1 MKFDI
6 DLIFELCHLDFNLA
20 MVNFIEILIRG
31 LMLGSVYALVGMGLT
46 LVWGV
51 VGIVNIAHGE
61 FVMLGAYFAFW
72 AFSLLHLNPLLSVA
86 FSIPVF
92 FFAGL
97 LIHRQITERL
107 IKEHEL
113 SALILTFGMSIL
125 IWNFAQFFWTNTFR
139 SVSYLTGN
147 FPFMGLVFAKS
158 KTVSFGLAVVITA
171 ALFLFLRYS
180 KWGKAIR
187 ATSQNSE
194 VALVCGINTMK
205 MRMVTFGMGIGLAG
219 AAGAI
224 VSLQWVIFPQMGGSY
239 ISKAFAIVVLGGLG
253 NIQGALAGGLIIGA
267 LEALVTQYLSAKMAQ
282 IIPSMTILVIL
293 LLRPT
298 GLFKK

>member
-1 MKFDI
+1 M
-6 DLIFELCHLDFNLA
+6 L
-20 MVNFIEILIRG
+20 NFVEILIRG
-31 LMLGSVYALVGMGLT
+31 AMLGSVYALVGMGLT

-72 AFSLLHLNPLLSVA
+72 AFSLVHVNPLLSVA

-92 FFAGL
+92 FLFGMM
-97 LIHRQITERL
+97 IHKKIMERL
-107 IKEHEL
+107 IKAQEL

-125 IWNFAQFFWTNTFR
+125 IWNLAQFLWTNTYR

-147 FPFMGLVFAKS
+147 FPFLGLVLGKS
-158 KTVSFGLAVVITA
+158 KTVSFGLAVGITI
-171 ALFLFLRYS
+171 ALFTFLKYS
-180 KWGKAIR
+180 KLGKGIR

-205 MRMVTFGMGIGLAG
+205 MRALTFGMGIGLAG

-253 NIQGALAGGLIIGA
+253 NIHGALVGGLIIGI
-267 LEALVTQYLSAKMAQ
+267 LEAIVTQYLSAKMAQ
-282 IIPSMTILVIL
+282 IIPSMTILIIL

>member
-1 MKFDI
+1 
-6 DLIFELCHLDFNLA
+6 

-31 LMLGSVYALVGMGLT
+31 VMLGSLYALVGMGLT

-72 AFSLLHLNPLLSVA
+72 AFSLFHLNPLVSIA

-92 FFAGL
+92 FLGGIV
-97 LIHRQITERL
+97 IHRRITERL

-125 IWNFAQFFWTNTFR
+125 IWNLAQFFWTNTYR
-139 SVSYLTGN
+139 SVPYLTGN
-147 FPFMGLVFAKS
+147 FPFIGLVFAKS
-158 KTVSFGLAVVITA
+158 KTISFGLAIAVTA
-171 ALFLFLRYS
+171 TLFLFLKFS

-194 VALVCGINTMK
+194 VALVCGINTIK
-205 MRMVTFGMGIGLAG
+205 MRMLTFGMGIALAG
-219 AAGAI
+219 AAGVI

-253 NIQGALAGGLIIGA
+253 NIQGALAGGLIIGI
-267 LEALVTQYLSAKMAQ
+267 LEAVVTQYLTAKMAQ
-282 IIPSMTILVIL
+282 IIPSVTILIIL

>member
-1 MKFDI
+1 M
-6 DLIFELCHLDFNLA
+6 L
-20 MVNFIEILIRG
+20 NFLEILIRG

-72 AFSLLHLNPLLSVA
+72 AFSLIHVNPLFSVA
-86 FSIPVF
+86 LSIPVF
-92 FFAGL
+92 FFAGMV
-97 LIHRQITERL
+97 IHRQITERL
-107 IKEHEL
+107 VKEHEL

-125 IWNFAQFFWTNTFR
+125 IWNLAQFFWTNTYR
-139 SVSYLTGN
+139 SVPYLTGN

-158 KTVSFGLAVVITA
+158 KTVSFGLAIGITA
-171 ALFLFLRYS
+171 TLFLFLKYS

-205 MRMVTFGMGIGLAG
+205 MRMLTFGMGIGLAG

-253 NIQGALAGGLIIGA
+253 NIQGALAGGLIIGM
-267 LEALVTQYLSAKMAQ
+267 LEATVTQYLTAKMAQ
-282 IIPSMTILVIL
+282 IIPSVTILIIL

>member
-1 MKFDI
+1 M
-6 DLIFELCHLDFNLA
+6 L
-20 MVNFIEILIRG
+20 NFIEILIRG

-72 AFSLLHLNPLLSVA
+72 AFSLLHLNPLLSVVL
-86 FSIPVF
+86 SIPVF
-92 FFAGL
+92 FFAGV
-97 LIHRQITERL
+97 LIHRRITERL
-107 IKEHEL
+107 VKEHEL

-125 IWNFAQFFWTNTFR
+125 IWNLAQFFWTNTFR
-139 SVSYLTGN
+139 SVPYLTGN
-147 FPFMGLVFAKS
+147 FPFMGLVLAKS
-158 KTVSFGLAVVITA
+158 KTVSFGLAIGITLV
-171 ALFLFLRYS
+171 LFLFLRYS
-180 KWGKAIR
+180 RWGKAIR
-187 ATSQNSE
+187 ATSQNPE
-194 VALVCGINTMK
+194 VALVCGIDTMK
-205 MRMVTFGMGIGLAG
+205 MRMLTFGMGIGLAG

-253 NIQGALAGGLIIGA
+253 NIQGALAGGFIIGI
-267 LEALVTQYLSAKMAQ
+267 LEGLVTQYLSAKMAQ
-282 IIPSMTILVIL
+282 IIPSVTILIIL

>member
-1 MKFDI
+1 MT
-6 DLIFELCHLDFNLA
+6 
-20 MVNFIEILIRG
+20 NFAEILIRG

-61 FVMLGAYFAFW
+61 FAMLGAYFAFW
-72 AFSLLHLNPLLSVA
+72 AFTLLHVNPLLSVA
-86 FSIPVF
+86 FSVPIF
-92 FFAGL
+92 FYGGMV
-97 LIHRQITERL
+97 IHKRITERL
-107 IKEHEL
+107 IKEQEL

-125 IWNFAQFFWTNTFR
+125 IWNLAQFFWTNTYR
-139 SVSYLTGN
+139 SVPYLTGN
-147 FPFMGLVFAKS
+147 FPFIGLVLAKS
-158 KTVSFGLAVVITA
+158 KTVSFGLAVGITA
-171 ALFLFLRYS
+171 ALFLFLKYS

-194 VALVCGINTMK
+194 VALVCGINTIK
-205 MRMVTFGMGIGLAG
+205 MRAITFGMGIGLAG

-224 VSLQWVIFPQMGGSY
+224 VSLQWVIFPQMGASY
-239 ISKAFAIVVLGGLG
+239 VSKSFAIVVLGGLG
-253 NIQGALAGGLIIGA
+253 NIQGALAGGLIIGV
-267 LEALVTQYLSAKMAQ
+267 LESLVTQYLSAKMAQ
-282 IIPSMTILVIL
+282 IIPSVTILIIL

>member
-1 MKFDI
+1 VWPLLLTIKKNMT
-6 DLIFELCHLDFNLA
+6 
-20 MVNFIEILIRG
+20 NFIEVLIRG

-61 FVMLGAYFAFW
+61 FVMLGAYFTFW
-72 AFSLLHLNPLLSVA
+72 AFSLLHLDPLLTVVL
-86 FSIPVF
+86 SIPVF
-92 FFAGL
+92 FVGGM
-97 LIHRQITERL
+97 LIHKKITERL
-107 IKEHEL
+107 VKEQEL

-125 IWNFAQFFWTNTFR
+125 LWNLAQFFWTNTYR
-139 SVSYLTGN
+139 SVAYLTGSI
-147 FPFMGLVFAKS
+147 PWMGMVFAKS
-158 KTVSFGLAVVITA
+158 KTVSFGLAIGITA
-171 ALFLFLRYS
+171 ALFLFLKYS
-180 KWGKAIR
+180 KLGKGIR

-205 MRMVTFGMGIGLAG
+205 MRALTFGMGIGLAG

-253 NIQGALAGGLIIGA
+253 NIQGALVGGLIIGV
-267 LEALVTQYLSAKMAQ
+267 LESLVTQYVTAKMAQ
-282 IIPSMTILVIL
+282 IIPSLTILIIL
-293 LLRPT
+293 LVRPT

>member
-1 MKFDI
+1 MT
-6 DLIFELCHLDFNLA
+6 
-20 MVNFIEILIRG
+20 NFAEILIRG

-61 FVMLGAYFAFW
+61 FAMLGAYFAFW
-72 AFSLLHLNPLLSVA
+72 AFTLLHVNPLLSVA
-86 FSIPVF
+86 FSIPIF
-92 FFAGL
+92 FYGGMV
-97 LIHRQITERL
+97 IHKRITERL
-107 IKEHEL
+107 IKEQEL

-125 IWNFAQFFWTNTFR
+125 IWNLAQFFWTNTYR
-139 SVSYLTGN
+139 SVPYLTGN
-147 FPFMGLVFAKS
+147 FPFIGLVLAKS
-158 KTVSFGLAVVITA
+158 KTVSFGLAVGITA
-171 ALFLFLRYS
+171 ALFLFLKYS

-194 VALVCGINTMK
+194 VALVCGINTIK
-205 MRMVTFGMGIGLAG
+205 MRAITFGMGIGLAG

-224 VSLQWVIFPQMGGSY
+224 VSLQWVIFPQMGASY
-239 ISKAFAIVVLGGLG
+239 VSKSFAIVVLGGLG
-253 NIQGALAGGLIIGA
+253 NVQGALAGGLIIGV
-267 LEALVTQYLSAKMAQ
+267 LESLVTQYLSAKMAQ
-282 IIPSMTILVIL
+282 IIPSVTILIIL

>member
-1 MKFDI
+1 M
-6 DLIFELCHLDFNLA
+6 L
-20 MVNFIEILIRG
+20 NFLEILIRG

-72 AFSLLHLNPLLSVA
+72 AFSLLHLNPLLSVLL
-86 FSIPVF
+86 SIPVF
-92 FFAGL
+92 FSLGVG
-97 LIHRQITERL
+97 IHKKITERL
-107 IKEHEL
+107 VKEHEL

-125 IWNFAQFFWTNTFR
+125 IWNLAQFFWTNTYR

-147 FPFMGLVFAKS
+147 FPLMGLVFAKS
-158 KTVSFGLAVVITA
+158 KTVSFGLAVGITA
-171 ALFLFLRYS
+171 GLFLFLKYS

-187 ATSQNSE
+187 ATSQNPE

-205 MRMVTFGMGIGLAG
+205 MRMFTYGMGIALAG
-219 AAGAI
+219 AAGTI
-224 VSLQWVIFPQMGGSY
+224 ISLQWVIFPQMGASY

-253 NIQGALAGGLIIGA
+253 NIHGALAGGLIIGI
-267 LEALVTQYLSAKMAQ
+267 LEAMVTQYLSAKMAQ
-282 IIPSMTILVIL
+282 IIPSATILLIL
-293 LLRPT
+293 LLKPT

>member
-1 MKFDI
+1 MT
-6 DLIFELCHLDFNLA
+6 
-20 MVNFIEILIRG
+20 NFIEILIRG

-61 FVMLGAYFAFW
+61 FIMLGAYFTFW

-86 FSIPVF
+86 LSIPVF
-92 FFAGL
+92 FYGGM
-97 LIHRQITERL
+97 LIHKRITERL
-107 IKEHEL
+107 IKEQEL

-125 IWNFAQFFWTNTFR
+125 IWNLAQFFWTNTYR

-147 FPFMGLVFAKS
+147 FPIMGIVLARS
-158 KTVSFGLAVVITA
+158 KTVSFALAVGITA
-171 ALFLFLRYS
+171 ILFLFLKYS
-180 KWGKAIR
+180 KLGKGIR

-194 VALVCGINTMK
+194 VALVCGINTVR
-205 MRMVTFGMGIGLAG
+205 MRAITFGMGIALGG

-253 NIQGALAGGLIIGA
+253 NIQGALVGGLIIGV
-267 LEALVTQYLSAKMAQ
+267 LESLVTQYLSAKMAQ
-282 IIPSMTILVIL
+282 IIPSLTILIIL

>member
-1 MKFDI
+1 MT
-6 DLIFELCHLDFNLA
+6 H
-20 MVNFIEILIRG
+20 FIEILIRG

-61 FVMLGAYFAFW
+61 FVMLGAYFTFW
-72 AFSLLHLNPLLSVA
+72 AFSLLHLNPLLSV
-86 FSIPVF
+86 
-92 FFAGL
+92 
-97 LIHRQITERL
+97 
-107 IKEHEL
+107 
-113 SALILTFGMSIL
+113 
-125 IWNFAQFFWTNTFR
+125 
-139 SVSYLTGN
+139 SYLTGN
-147 FPFMGLVFAKS
+147 FPVMGIVLARS
-158 KTVSFGLAVVITA
+158 KTVSFALAVGITA
-171 ALFLFLRYS
+171 ILFLFLKYS
-180 KWGKAIR
+180 KLGKGIR

-194 VALVCGINTMK
+194 VALVCGINTVK
-205 MRMVTFGMGIGLAG
+205 MRAITFGMGIALGG

-253 NIQGALAGGLIIGA
+253 NIQGALVGGLIIGA
-267 LEALVTQYLSAKMAQ
+267 LESLVTQYLSAKMAQ
-282 IIPSMTILVIL
+282 IIPSLTILIIL

>member
-1 MKFDI
+1 M
-6 DLIFELCHLDFNLA
+6 L
-20 MVNFIEILIRG
+20 NFVEILIRG
-31 LMLGSVYALVGMGLT
+31 AMLGSVYALVGMGLT

-72 AFSLLHLNPLLSVA
+72 AFSLVHVNPLLSVA

-92 FFAGL
+92 FLFGMM
-97 LIHRQITERL
+97 IHKKITERL
-107 IKEHEL
+107 IKAQEL

-125 IWNFAQFFWTNTFR
+125 IWNLAQFLWTNTYR

-147 FPFMGLVFAKS
+147 FPFLGLVLGKS
-158 KTVSFGLAVVITA
+158 KTVSFGLAVGITI
-171 ALFLFLRYS
+171 ALFTFLKYS
-180 KWGKAIR
+180 KLGKGIR

-205 MRMVTFGMGIGLAG
+205 MRALTFGMGIGLAG

-253 NIQGALAGGLIIGA
+253 NIHGALVGGLIIGI
-267 LEALVTQYLSAKMAQ
+267 LEAIVTQYLSAKMAQ
-282 IIPSMTILVIL
+282 IIPSMTILIIL

>member
-1 MKFDI
+1 
-6 DLIFELCHLDFNLA
+6 
-20 MVNFIEILIRG
+20 
-31 LMLGSVYALVGMGLT
+31 MLGSLYALVGMGLT

-72 AFSLLHLNPLLSVA
+72 AFSLLHLNPLISVA
-86 FSIPVF
+86 LSIPVF
-92 FFAGL
+92 FLAGMA
-97 LIHRQITERL
+97 IQRRITERL
-107 IKEHEL
+107 VKQHEL

-125 IWNFAQFFWTNTFR
+125 IWNLAQFFWTNTYR
-139 SVSYLTGN
+139 SVPYLTGS
-147 FPFMGLVFAKS
+147 FILMGLVFAKS
-158 KTVSFGLAVVITA
+158 KTISFGLAIGVTA
-171 ALFLFLRYS
+171 ALFLFLKFS

-205 MRMVTFGMGIGLAG
+205 MRMLTFGMGIALAG
-219 AAGAI
+219 TAGTI
-224 VSLQWVIFPQMGGSY
+224 VSLQWVIFPQMGVSY

-253 NIQGALAGGLIIGA
+253 NIQGALAGGLIIGV
-267 LEALVTQYLSAKMAQ
+267 LEAVVTQYVSAKMAQ
-282 IIPSMTILVIL
+282 IIPSATILVIL

>member
-1 MKFDI
+1 MG
-6 DLIFELCHLDFNLA
+6 
-20 MVNFIEILIRG
+20 NFVEVLIRG
-31 LMLGSVYALVGMGLT
+31 VMLGSVYGLVGMGLT

-72 AFSLLHLNPLLSVA
+72 AFSLIHLNPLLSVA

-92 FFAGL
+92 FFFGMM
-97 LIHRQITERL
+97 IHKKITERL
-107 IKEHEL
+107 IKAQEL

-125 IWNFAQFFWTNTFR
+125 IWNLAQFLWTNTYR
-139 SVSYLTGN
+139 SVPYLTGN
-147 FPFMGLVFAKS
+147 FPFLGLVLGKS
-158 KTVSFGLAVVITA
+158 KTVSFGLAVGITIS
-171 ALFLFLRYS
+171 LFTFLKYS
-180 KWGKAIR
+180 KLGKGIR

-194 VALVCGINTMK
+194 VALVCGINTTK
-205 MRMVTFGMGIGLAG
+205 MRSLTFGMGIGLAG

-239 ISKAFAIVVLGGLG
+239 ISKAFAIVILGGLG
-253 NIQGALAGGLIIGA
+253 NIHGALAGGLIIGV
-267 LEALVTQYLSAKMAQ
+267 LESLITQYLSAKMAQ
-282 IIPSMTILVIL
+282 IIPSMTILIIL

>member
-1 MKFDI
+1 
-6 DLIFELCHLDFNLA
+6 

-72 AFSLLHLNPLLSVA
+72 TFSLIHLNPLLSVVL
-86 FSIPVF
+86 SIPVF
-92 FFAGL
+92 FLVGMM
-97 LIHRQITERL
+97 IHKRITERL
-107 IKEHEL
+107 IKAQEL

-125 IWNFAQFFWTNTFR
+125 IWNLAQFLWTNTYR
-139 SVSYLTGN
+139 SVPYLTGN
-147 FPFMGLVFAKS
+147 FPFLGLVLGKS
-158 KTVSFGLAVVITA
+158 KTVSFGLAVGITLT
-171 ALFLFLRYS
+171 LFAFLKYS
-180 KWGKAIR
+180 KLGKGIR

-205 MRMVTFGMGIGLAG
+205 MRTLTFGMGIGLAG
-219 AAGAI
+219 TAGAI

-253 NIQGALAGGLIIGA
+253 NIHGALAGGLIIGV
-267 LEALVTQYLSAKMAQ
+267 LESLITQYLSAKMAQ
-282 IIPSMTILVIL
+282 IIPSMTILIIL

>member
-1 MKFDI
+1 
-6 DLIFELCHLDFNLA
+6 

-72 AFSLLHLNPLLSVA
+72 TFSLIHLNPLLSVA
-86 FSIPVF
+86 LSIPVF
-92 FFAGL
+92 FLVGMM
-97 LIHRQITERL
+97 IHKRITERL
-107 IKEHEL
+107 IKAQEL

-125 IWNFAQFFWTNTFR
+125 IWNLAQFLWTNTYR
-139 SVSYLTGN
+139 SVPYLTGN
-147 FPFMGLVFAKS
+147 FPFLGLVLGKS
-158 KTVSFGLAVVITA
+158 KTVSFGLAVGITLT
-171 ALFLFLRYS
+171 LFAFLKYS
-180 KWGKAIR
+180 KLGKGIR

-205 MRMVTFGMGIGLAG
+205 MRTLTFGMGIGLAG
-219 AAGAI
+219 TAGAI

-253 NIQGALAGGLIIGA
+253 NIHGALAGGLIIGV
-267 LEALVTQYLSAKMAQ
+267 LESLITQYLSAKMAQ
-282 IIPSMTILVIL
+282 IIPSMTILIIL

>member
-1 MKFDI
+1 
-6 DLIFELCHLDFNLA
+6 
-20 MVNFIEILIRG
+20 
-31 LMLGSVYALVGMGLT
+31 MGLT

-61 FVMLGAYFAFW
+61 FVMLGAYFTFW

-86 FSIPVF
+86 LSVPVF
-92 FFAGL
+92 FLAG
-97 LIHRQITERL
+97 ITVHKRITERL
-107 IKEHEL
+107 VKEHEL

-125 IWNFAQFFWTNTFR
+125 MWNLAQFFWTNTYR
-139 SVSYLTGN
+139 SVAYLTGN

-158 KTVSFGLAVVITA
+158 KTVSFMMAVGITA
-171 ALFLFLRYS
+171 ALFLFLKYS

-194 VALVCGINTMK
+194 VALVSGINTMK

-224 VSLQWVIFPQMGGSY
+224 VSLQWVIFPQMGSSY
-239 ISKAFAIVVLGGLG
+239 ISKAFAIVVIGGLG
-253 NIQGALAGGLIIGA
+253 NIQGALAGGLIIGI
-267 LEALVTQYLSAKMAQ
+267 LESLVTQYLSAKMAQ
-282 IIPSMTILVIL
+282 IIPSVIILIIL
-293 LLRPT
+293 LIRPT

>member
-1 MKFDI
+1 M
-6 DLIFELCHLDFNLA
+6 L
-20 MVNFIEILIRG
+20 NFLEILIRG

-72 AFSLLHLNPLLSVA
+72 AFSLIHVNPLFSVA
-86 FSIPVF
+86 LSIPVF
-92 FFAGL
+92 FFAGVV
-97 LIHRQITERL
+97 IHRQITERL
-107 IKEHEL
+107 VKEHEL

-125 IWNFAQFFWTNTFR
+125 IWNLAQFFWTNTYR
-139 SVSYLTGN
+139 SVPYLTGN

-158 KTVSFGLAVVITA
+158 KTVSFGLAIGITA
-171 ALFLFLRYS
+171 TLFLFLKYS

-194 VALVCGINTMK
+194 VALVCGINTIK
-205 MRMVTFGMGIGLAG
+205 MRMLTFGMGIGLAG

-253 NIQGALAGGLIIGA
+253 NIQGALAGGLIIGM
-267 LEALVTQYLSAKMAQ
+267 LEAIVTQYLTAKMAQ
-282 IIPSMTILVIL
+282 IIPSVTILIIL

-298 GLFKK
+298 GLFKR

>member
-1 MKFDI
+1 MINFVE
-6 DLIFELCHLDFNLA
+6 IF
-20 MVNFIEILIRG
+20 IRG
-31 LMLGSVYALVGMGLT
+31 LMLGSLYALVGMGLT

-72 AFSLLHLNPLLSVA
+72 AFSLLHVNPLLSIV
-86 FSIPVF
+86 FSIPF
-92 FFAGL
+92 FFMVGVG
-97 LIHRQITERL
+97 IHRRITERL
-107 IKEHEL
+107 IREHEL

-125 IWNFAQFFWTNTFR
+125 IWNLAQFFWTNTYR
-139 SVSYLTGN
+139 SVPYLTGN
-147 FPFMGLVFAKS
+147 FPFMGLILAKS
-158 KTVSFGLAVVITA
+158 KTVSFGLAVGITA
-171 ALFLFLRYS
+171 ALFLFLKYS
-180 KWGKAIR
+180 KMGKGIR

-205 MRMVTFGMGIGLAG
+205 MRALTFGMGIALAG

-253 NIQGALAGGLIIGA
+253 NIHGALIGGLIIGE
-267 LEALVTQYLSAKMAQ
+267 LEAMVTQYLSAKMAQ
-282 IIPSMTILVIL
+282 IIPSVTILVIL

>member
-1 MKFDI
+1 MT
-6 DLIFELCHLDFNLA
+6 
-20 MVNFIEILIRG
+20 NFIEILIRG

-61 FVMLGAYFAFW
+61 FVMLGAYFTFW

-86 FSIPVF
+86 LSIPF
-92 FFAGL
+92 FFFFGM
-97 LIHRQITERL
+97 LIHKRITERL
-107 IKEHEL
+107 IKEQEL

-125 IWNFAQFFWTNTFR
+125 IWNLAQFFWTNTYR

-147 FPFMGLVFAKS
+147 FPLMGIVLGRS
-158 KTVSFGLAVVITA
+158 KTVSFALAVGITA
-171 ALFLFLRYS
+171 VLFLFLKYS
-180 KWGKAIR
+180 KLGKGIR

-194 VALVCGINTMK
+194 VALVCGINTVK
-205 MRMVTFGMGIGLAG
+205 MRSITFGMGIALGG

-253 NIQGALAGGLIIGA
+253 NIQGALAGGLIIGV
-267 LEALVTQYLSAKMAQ
+267 LESLVTQYLSAKMAQ
-282 IIPSMTILVIL
+282 IIPSLTILIIL

>member
-1 MKFDI
+1 M
-6 DLIFELCHLDFNLA
+6 L
-20 MVNFIEILIRG
+20 NFIEIFIRG

-72 AFSLLHLNPLLSVA
+72 AFSLLHLNPLFSIVL
-86 FSIPVF
+86 SIPVF
-92 FFAGL
+92 FFFGVV
-97 LIHRQITERL
+97 IHKRITERL

-125 IWNFAQFFWTNTFR
+125 IWNLAQFFWTNTYR

-147 FPFMGLVFAKS
+147 YPFFGMVFAKS
-158 KTVSFGLAVVITA
+158 KTVSFGLALGITG
-171 ALFLFLRYS
+171 ALFLFLRHS

-205 MRMVTFGMGIGLAG
+205 MRMLTFGMGIGLAG
-219 AAGAI
+219 AAGTI
-224 VSLQWVIFPQMGGSY
+224 ISLQWVIFPQMGGSY
-239 ISKAFAIVVLGGLG
+239 LSKAFAIVVLGGLG
-253 NIQGALAGGLIIGA
+253 NIQGALAGGLIIGIS
-267 LEALVTQYLSAKMAQ
+267 EAIVTQYLSAKMAQ
-282 IIPSMTILVIL
+282 IIPSVTILVIL

>member
-1 MKFDI
+1 MINFVE
-6 DLIFELCHLDFNLA
+6 IF
-20 MVNFIEILIRG
+20 IRG

-51 VGIVNIAHGE
+51 VGIVNVAHGE
-61 FVMLGAYFAFW
+61 FVMLGAYFTFW
-72 AFSLLHLNPLLSVA
+72 VFTLLHLNPLLSVV
-86 FSIPVF
+86 FSVPVF
-92 FFAGL
+92 YFAGMM
-97 LIHRQITERL
+97 IHKRITERL
-107 IKEHEL
+107 VKEQEL

-125 IWNFAQFFWTNTFR
+125 IWNLAQFFWTNTYR
-139 SVSYLTGN
+139 SVAYLTGN
-147 FPFMGLVFAKS
+147 FPFMGLVFARS
-158 KTVSFGLAVVITA
+158 KTVSFGLAVGITA
-171 ALFLFLRYS
+171 ALFLFLKYS

-194 VALVCGINTMK
+194 VALVCGINTIK
-205 MRMVTFGMGIGLAG
+205 MRALTFGMGIGLAG

-253 NIQGALAGGLIIGA
+253 NIHGALAGGLIIGI
-267 LEALVTQYLSAKMAQ
+267 LEAIVTQYLSAKMAQ
-282 IIPSMTILVIL
+282 IIPSVTILIIL

>member
-1 MKFDI
+1 
-6 DLIFELCHLDFNLA
+6 
-20 MVNFIEILIRG
+20 
-31 LMLGSVYALVGMGLT
+31 
-46 LVWGV
+46 
-51 VGIVNIAHGE
+51 
-61 FVMLGAYFAFW
+61 
-72 AFSLLHLNPLLSVA
+72 
-86 FSIPVF
+86 
-92 FFAGL
+92 
-97 LIHRQITERL
+97 
-107 IKEHEL
+107 
-113 SALILTFGMSIL
+113 
-125 IWNFAQFFWTNTFR
+125 
-139 SVSYLTGN
+139 
-147 FPFMGLVFAKS
+147 LVFGKS
-158 KTVSFGLAVVITA
+158 KTVSFGLAVLITTA
-171 ALFLFLRYS
+171 IFLFLRYS

-205 MRMVTFGMGIGLAG
+205 MRMLTFGMGIGLAG

-253 NIQGALAGGLIIGA
+253 NIHGALAGGLIIGV

-282 IIPSMTILVIL
+282 IIPSVIILIIL

>member
-1 MKFDI
+1 MT
-6 DLIFELCHLDFNLA
+6 
-20 MVNFIEILIRG
+20 NFIEILIRG

-61 FVMLGAYFAFW
+61 FVMLGAYFTFW
-72 AFSLLHLNPLLSVA
+72 AFSLLHLNPLLSVTL
-86 FSIPVF
+86 SIPVF
-92 FFAGL
+92 FYGGM
-97 LIHRQITERL
+97 LIHKRITERL
-107 IKEHEL
+107 IKEQEL

-125 IWNFAQFFWTNTFR
+125 IWNLAQFFWTNTYR

-147 FPFMGLVFAKS
+147 FPIMGVVLARS
-158 KTVSFGLAVVITA
+158 KTVSFALAVGITA
-171 ALFLFLRYS
+171 VLFLFLKYS
-180 KWGKAIR
+180 KLGKGIR

-194 VALVCGINTMK
+194 VALVCGINTVK
-205 MRMVTFGMGIGLAG
+205 MRAITFGMGIALGG

-224 VSLQWVIFPQMGGSY
+224 VSLQWVIFPQMGGNY

-253 NIQGALAGGLIIGA
+253 NIQGALVGGLIIGV
-267 LEALVTQYLSAKMAQ
+267 LESLVTQYLSAKMAQ
-282 IIPSMTILVIL
+282 IIPSLTILVIL

>member
-1 MKFDI
+1 
-6 DLIFELCHLDFNLA
+6 
-20 MVNFIEILIRG
+20 MVNFFEILIRG

-72 AFSLLHLNPLLSVA
+72 SFSLIHLNPLLAVA
-86 FSIPVF
+86 FSVPVF
-92 FFAGL
+92 FLAGMT
-97 LIHRQITERL
+97 IHKRITERL
-107 IKEHEL
+107 IKAPEL
-113 SALILTFGMSIL
+113 SALILTFGLSTL
-125 IWNFAQFFWTNTFR
+125 IWNLAQFLWTNTYR
-139 SVSYLTGN
+139 SVPYLTGN
-147 FPFMGLVFAKS
+147 FLFLGFVLGKS
-158 KTVSFGLAVVITA
+158 KTVSFGLAVGITL
-171 ALFLFLRYS
+171 ALFAFLKYS
-180 KWGKAIR
+180 KLGKGIR

-194 VALVCGINTMK
+194 VALVCGINTVK
-205 MRMVTFGMGIGLAG
+205 MRALTFGMGIGLAG

-224 VSLQWVIFPQMGGSY
+224 ISLQWVIFPQMGSTY

-253 NIQGALAGGLIIGA
+253 NIHGALAGGLIIGA
-267 LEALVTQYLSAKMAQ
+267 LESLVTQYLSAKMAQ
-282 IIPSMTILVIL
+282 IIPSMTLLIIL

>member
-1 MKFDI
+1 
-6 DLIFELCHLDFNLA
+6 
-20 MVNFIEILIRG
+20 
-31 LMLGSVYALVGMGLT
+31 
-46 LVWGV
+46 
-51 VGIVNIAHGE
+51 
-61 FVMLGAYFAFW
+61 MLGAYYAFW
-72 AFSLLHLNPLLSVA
+72 AFSLLHLNPLFSVA
-86 FSIPVF
+86 LSIPVF
-92 FFAGL
+92 FFAGVV
-97 LIHRQITERL
+97 IHRRITERL

-125 IWNFAQFFWTNTFR
+125 IWNLAQFFWTNTYR

-147 FPFMGLVFAKS
+147 FPFMGLVFGKG
-158 KTVSFGLAVVITA
+158 KTFSFGLAIAITA
-171 ALFLFLRYS
+171 ALFLFLKYS

-205 MRMVTFGMGIGLAG
+205 MRMLTFGMGIGLAG

-253 NIQGALAGGLIIGA
+253 NIQGALAGGLIIGI
-267 LEALVTQYLSAKMAQ
+267 LEAIVTQYLSAKMAQ
-282 IIPSMTILVIL
+282 IIPSVTILIIL

>member
-1 MKFDI
+1 M
-6 DLIFELCHLDFNLA
+6 A
-20 MVNFIEILIRG
+20 NFVEILIRG

-61 FVMLGAYFAFW
+61 FVMLGAYFTFW
-72 AFSLLHLNPLLSVA
+72 AFSLLHLDPLLSVA

-92 FFAGL
+92 FLAGMM
-97 LIHRQITERL
+97 IHKRITERL
-107 IKEHEL
+107 VKEQEL

-125 IWNFAQFFWTNTFR
+125 IWNLAQFFWTNTYR
-139 SVSYLTGN
+139 SVSYLTGA
-147 FPFMGLVFAKS
+147 FPLMGMIFSKS
-158 KTVSFGLAVVITA
+158 KTVSFGLAIGITA
-171 ALFLFLRYS
+171 ALFLFLKYS
-180 KWGKAIR
+180 KLGKGIR

-194 VALVCGINTMK
+194 VALVCGVNTMK
-205 MRMVTFGMGIGLAG
+205 MRALTFGMGIGLAG

-253 NIQGALAGGLIIGA
+253 NIHGALVGGLIIGA
-267 LEALVTQYLSAKMAQ
+267 LESLVTQYVTAKMAQ
-282 IIPSMTILVIL
+282 IIPSLTILIIL
-293 LLRPT
+293 LVRPT

>member
-1 MKFDI
+1 M
-6 DLIFELCHLDFNLA
+6 L
-20 MVNFIEILIRG
+20 NFLEILIRG

-72 AFSLLHLNPLLSVA
+72 GFSLLHLNPLLSIGL
-86 FSIPVF
+86 SIPF
-92 FFAGL
+92 FFLAGV
-97 LIHRQITERL
+97 LIHRRITERL

-113 SALILTFGMSIL
+113 STLILTFGMSIL
-125 IWNFAQFFWTNTFR
+125 IWNLAQFFWTNTYR
-139 SVSYLTGN
+139 SVPYLTGN

-158 KTVSFGLAVVITA
+158 KTVSFVLALGITA
-171 ALFLFLRYS
+171 ALFLFLRHS
-180 KWGKAIR
+180 SWGKAIR
-187 ATSQNSE
+187 ATSQNPE

-205 MRMVTFGMGIGLAG
+205 MRTMTFGMGIGLAG

-253 NIQGALAGGLIIGA
+253 NIHGALAGGLIIGV
-267 LEALVTQYLSAKMAQ
+267 LEAIVTQYLSAKMAQ
-282 IIPSMTILVIL
+282 IIPSVTILIIL

>member
-1 MKFDI
+1 M
-6 DLIFELCHLDFNLA
+6 
-20 MVNFIEILIRG
+20 MNFIEILIRG

-72 AFSLLHLNPLLSVA
+72 AFSLLHLNPLLSII

-92 FFAGL
+92 FFFGVV
-97 LIHRQITERL
+97 IHQKVTERL

-125 IWNFAQFFWTNTFR
+125 IWNLAQFFWTNTYR
-139 SVSYLTGN
+139 SVSYLTGS

-158 KTVSFGLAVVITA
+158 KTVSFGLAVGITI
-171 ALFLFLRYS
+171 ALFLFLKYS

-205 MRMVTFGMGIGLAG
+205 MRMLTFGMGIGLAG

-224 VSLQWVIFPQMGGSY
+224 VSLQWVIFPQMGASY

-253 NIQGALAGGLIIGA
+253 NIQGAFLGGLIIGT
-267 LEALVTQYLSAKMAQ
+267 LEAIVTQYLSAKMAQ
-282 IIPSMTILVIL
+282 IIPSVTILIIL